1 MRELFLSPHVVLG
14 RDNRGAIGEPLG
26 KEPIPF
32 VPSLTLPL
40 PFFFGVPLGDRV
52 RGGAHDRA
60 SAFRCRSRSQSSS
73 VAIFQTQ
80 PPTAATRLSPR
91 LRQSHMLKS
100 SDGAAVARTI
110 ISPRG
115 RG

>member
-73 VAIFQTQ
+73 VAIF
-80 PPTAATRLSPR
+80 PSGLNEADVTACSCPR
-91 LRQSHMLKS
+91 STAIS
-100 SDGAAVARTI
+100 FAVVASQI
-110 ISPRG
+110 LAV
-115 RG
+115 